1 MHLGPYSPS
10 LPLGPLALLL
20 LLPHGLAMQRH
31 DTGHK
36 DEKER
41 VRAETENER
50 VGPRCIE
57 CKVHAL
63 KTASLYFLVQILC
76 FVLHSL
82 NSGMAT

>member
-10 LPLGPLALLL
+10 LPLGPLALL

-63 KTASLYFLVQILC
+63 KTARATNAPLRSIFYYKYVSFYIL
-76 FVLHSL
+76 
-82 NSGMAT
+82 